1 MKDIAVWGF
10 AWVPPFA
17 QGLVRD
23 LRVRWAL
30 EEAGLSYESKWIAAD
45 ERTSEAYRS
54 KHPFGVVP
62 VIESD
67 GETMIESGAI
77 IHAIAE
83 QHDVLMPPDQRH
95 ETLAWMFAALN
106 TVEPPL
112 WNLFVMD
119 QLQSD
124 QAWTKLRRPGAV
136 DEVKARLAALS
147 AWLEN
152 REYLLGRFTAAD
164 ILMATVLRFV
174 RHTNLVAEFL
184 PLDNYLK
191 RCEARPAFRAALRNQ
206 EAGYLRNTPVAA

>member
-1 MKDIAVWGF
+1 
-10 AWVPPFA
+10 
-17 QGLVRD
+17 
-23 LRVRWAL
+23 
-30 EEAGLSYESKWIAAD
+30 
-45 ERTSEAYRS
+45 
-54 KHPFGVVP
+54 
-62 VIESD
+62 
-67 GETMIESGAI
+67 
-77 IHAIAE
+77 
-83 QHDVLMPPDQRH
+83 
-95 ETLAWMFAALN
+95 MFAALN

-164 ILMATVLRFV
+164 ILMATVLRFL
-174 RHTNLVAEFL
+174 RHTNLVAEFP